1 MQSRTLIDANE
12 ALKILTW
19 CTWSA
24 LDWGDHGTADLT
36 RVRVFGQ
43 VQYIREE
50 CEALRDRVFAQGL
63 DPEPHPKARR
73 AAR

>member
-43 VQYIREE
+43 VQYVREE
-50 CEALRDRVFAQGL
+50 CEALRDLVFAHGL
-63 DPEPHPKARR
+63 DPEIPRPARR
-73 AAR
+73 SAR